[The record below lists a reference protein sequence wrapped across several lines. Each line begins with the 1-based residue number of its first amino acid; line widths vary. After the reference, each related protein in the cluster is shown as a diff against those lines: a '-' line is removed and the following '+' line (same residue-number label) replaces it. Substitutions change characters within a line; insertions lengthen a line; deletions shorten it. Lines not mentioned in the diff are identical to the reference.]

1 MEATLLVPYNYSDPD
16 HDFDCGEEI
25 GAVDDYVKWRQNM
38 SNYNQ
43 KMMKVYQTYK
53 PIINRNMHRLGQ
65 NLAINN
71 EGAKEKTNF
80 KQQGVYMAETL
91 AFIRDMDNREMDI
104 DTLINYYK
112 TGEMFIIDLQLPIY
126 EKNEELEPE
135 IKAWKRETRKINLA
149 PDLTDEQR
157 IAGYTKRDL
166 KLKFKDS
173 TSSALLKNTKMVD
186 IVNNHTF
193 AFLVEEII
201 FLTK

>member
-1 MEATLLVPYNYSDPD
+1 MEATLLVPYSYSDPD

-25 GAVDDYVKWRQNM
+25 IAIQKEKWHKSMTDYNKRMVDTY
-38 SNYNQ
+38 Q
-43 KMMKVYQTYK
+43 KYK
-53 PIINRNMHRLGQ
+53 PIINRNMSRLGQ

-71 EGAKEKTNF
+71 EGAKEKNVY
-80 KQQGVYMAETL
+80 KQQGVYMTETL
-91 AFIRDMDNREMDI
+91 TFVRDMYNKEIDI

-135 IKAWKRETRKINLA
+135 IKAWKRETMKINLA
-149 PDLTDEQR
+149 PELTDEQR
-157 IAGYTKRDL
+157 ITGYTKRDL
-166 KLKFKDS
+166 KLQFKDS

-186 IVNNHTF
+186 VVNNHTF

>member
-1 MEATLLVPYNYSDPD
+1 MNLNDIRITDDFFGKYTSLVTKEIIPYQ
-16 HDFDCGEEI
+16 
-25 GAVDDYVKWRQNM
+25 WRVLNDAEP
-38 SNYNQ
+38 
-43 KMMKVYQTYK
+43 T
-53 PIINRNMHRLGQ
+53 
-65 NLAINN
+65 A
-71 EGAKEKTNF
+71 EKSHCIENF
-80 KQQGVYMAETL
+80 KIAAGESQGEFYGFVFQDTDL
-91 AFIRDMDNREMDI
+91 AKWLEAVAYS
-104 DTLINYYK
+104 LS
-112 TGEMFIIDLQLPIY
+112 Y

-157 IAGYTKRDL
+157 VAGYTKRDL

-173 TSSALLKNTKMVD
+173 ASSALLKNTKMVD